1 VWRDNDLFVS
11 VCLSTAS
18 CGQQSVSAIQCTQK
32 SDHSRSQMVLP
43 PAGNTC
49 ETPGLAVSDSTP
61 GGGGRSASAVDRQL
75 QMSDFPDNRE
85 AAAAGGGGGGGGAVN
100 DDDDDENNRD
110 DVRSASG
117 VPRQPAAACTV
128 AQPQTSL
135 SAAAVPPSTST
146 SRRHRH
152 HHQQPRVTGS
162 PDEPSSSSP
171 VSARQPSRRCCHV
184 QTSAD
189 VNNTP
194 SPVSVSATGLSSSL
208 MD

>member
-1 VWRDNDLFVS
+1 
-11 VCLSTAS
+11 
-18 CGQQSVSAIQCTQK
+18 VSAVQCTQK
-32 SDHSRSQMVLP
+32 SDHSRSQIVLP
-43 PAGNTC
+43 LAGSTR

-85 AAAAGGGGGGGGAVN
+85 AAGGGGGGGGAVN
-100 DDDDDENNRD
+100 DDDDDDENNRN

-117 VPRQPAAACTV
+117 IPRQPAAAGTV

-135 SAAAVPPSTST
+135 SSAAVPPSTST

-171 VSARQPSRRCCHV
+171 VSGRQPSRRACHV
-184 QTSAD
+184 ETSAD
-189 VNNTP
+189 VDNTP

-208 MD
+208 LD